1 MRRFLDAHETPK
13 VGLWGCLLTCP
24 MRVSSW
30 ASYVLRVG
38 CIAHDVMRGVIVC
51 PHLLV
56 ENFLCFSGK
65 ALDLR
70 TTYSSSSTEWMAL
83 QVYYPFP
90 ASRRY
95 NVPGGLRS
103 CGYYSSSVQVSLP
116 FVCPCVCVTLSLT
129 ILPEIIN
136 KC

>member
-56 ENFLCFSGK
+56 EK
-65 ALDLR
+65 ALRRISCVFQARRWIYVLH
-70 TTYSSSSTEWMAL
+70 TAVAL
-83 QVYYPFP
+83 QSGWRCKYIILFLPLGVTMFP
-90 ASRRY
+90 AAC
-95 NVPGGLRS
+95 GLA
-103 CGYYSSSVQVSLP
+103 VTTAV
-116 FVCPCVCVTLSLT
+116 VC
-129 ILPEIIN
+129 
-136 KC
+136 K